1 MTDAGRPRGVG
12 GAADDVLGALS
23 QRVREL
29 QSKLATLQG
38 ELDESQRKL
47 GTYEDFDGQIQ
58 EALSAALKAAYEIR
72 SRAEDTA
79 NQILEQGR
87 EERRVLMKEVQRLRD
102 ERDSLQD
109 EIATLRRGGLAPVPR
124 HVPAPEPPSPA
135 DLRAAA
141 ADAMRSVFDEILGEM
156 RGKAAPATPPPQQ
169 YVPAQ
174 PQYTPPP
181 AQNVAPAAP
190 PRVAP
195 TPPAPARAVTPPPP
209 PAAQPVPPQH
219 TYMPPPAAPRPPAPV
234 RAAPA
239 AITPQPVQQVQPVQP
254 VIREAPV
261 VRELPV
267 VREIPVP
274 PSAPAPQ
281 PPQQQVEAPA
291 PPRPAAVPPAARQT
305 PAVSPEPR
313 LAAEPSAPST
323 EIQLVLSPV
332 PSFPRLVEIERR
344 IQSLPGVRTLY
355 VRDFR
360 NGVATLAVGLRTA
373 MTAEEFGSAVRS
385 LETPR
390 FQIESVARN
399 SVELRI
405 ENEAQTA

>member
-23 QRVREL
+23 MRVREL
-29 QSKLATLQG
+29 QSKVASLQG
-38 ELDESQRKL
+38 ELDEAQRRL
-47 GTYEDFDGQIQ
+47 ATYEEFDGQIQ
-58 EALSAALKAAYEIR
+58 DALSSALKAAYEIR

-102 ERDSLQD
+102 ERDALQD
-109 EIATLRRGGLAPVPR
+109 EMATLRRGGLAPVPR
-124 HVPAPEPPSPA
+124 QAPPVEAPSAA

-156 RGKAAPATPPPQQ
+156 RTRAAAAIPAPQHVVAAPTAAPAQPAPPVARPRAATPAPAPQPAPPPPQ
-169 YVPAQ
+169 A
-174 PQYTPPP
+174 
-181 AQNVAPAAP
+181 
-190 PRVAP
+190 
-195 TPPAPARAVTPPPP
+195 
-209 PAAQPVPPQH
+209 
-219 TYMPPPAAPRPPAPV
+219 YMPTVA
-234 RAAPA
+234 
-239 AITPQPVQQVQPVQP
+239 PVQP
-254 VIREAPV
+254 VRQPPPV
-261 VRELPV
+261 VPPAVAPQPAPQPVAQPAPQREPPV
-267 VREIPVP
+267 VREIPVVRE
-274 PSAPAPQ
+274 APAARAAPVMPT
-281 PPQQQVEAPA
+281 PPAPPA
-291 PPRPAAVPPAARQT
+291 PPRAEELAPRPAPLPAAAREAPPVA
-305 PAVSPEPR
+305 PEPR
-313 LAAEPSAPST
+313 AAEAAAPST

-373 MTAEEFGSAVRS
+373 MTADEFGVAVRA

-390 FQIESVARN
+390 FHIESIARN

-405 ENEAQTA
+405 ETEAQTA